1 MALEQQGG
9 DRLCFGGRV
18 RRYTHASAV
27 LGCNM
32 VLSVFIPPNAS
43 DSNKAPV
50 RNDARWSLSCA
61 RDWRHL

>member
-50 RNDARWSLSCA
+50 RNDAR
-61 RDWRHL
+61 